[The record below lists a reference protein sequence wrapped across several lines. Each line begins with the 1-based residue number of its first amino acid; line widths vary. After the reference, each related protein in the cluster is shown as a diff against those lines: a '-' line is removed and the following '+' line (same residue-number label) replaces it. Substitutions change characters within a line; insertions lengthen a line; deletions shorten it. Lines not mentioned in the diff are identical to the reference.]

1 MTKTKEKQWSSH
13 GGDTAWRMF
22 KIMAEFADGFDRM
35 EKFGPCVSIFG
46 SARTKEENPYYR
58 LTEKIAEKLVKEGY
72 GVITGGG
79 PGIMEAGNR
88 GAHKA
93 KGKSVGLHI
102 VLPHEEGA
110 NKYVDHNKIFFFRY
124 FFARKVMFT
133 KYAQAFIYMP
143 GGFGT
148 MDELFEI
155 LTLVQTGK
163 IDRVPIILVGKAY
176 WSGLIDWI
184 KGTML
189 AQEHNINAKD
199 LDLFHITDDPDEVA
213 KVIKAFYKKEPL
225 KPNF

>member
-1 MTKTKEKQWSSH
+1 MKQKKWNDYN
-13 GGDTAWRMF
+13 GDPAWRMF
-22 KIMAEFADGFDRM
+22 KIISEFTDGFDRM
-35 EKFGPCVSIFG
+35 ERFGPCVSIFG
-46 SARTKEENPYYR
+46 SARTQPDNPYYA
-58 LTEKIAEKLVKEGY
+58 LTEEIAGKLVKEGY
-72 GVITGGG
+72 GIITGGG
-79 PGIMEAGNR
+79 PGIMEAGNK
-88 GAHKA
+88 GAFHA
-93 KGKSVGLHI
+93 KGTSVGLHI
-102 VLPHEEGA
+102 VLPREEGA
-110 NKYVDHNKIFFFRY
+110 NQYVDHNKIFLFRY

-163 IDRVPIILVGKAY
+163 IDKAPIILIGKSY

-189 AQEHNINAKD
+189 AKEKNINPKD
-199 LDLFHITDDPDEVA
+199 LNLFHVTDDPDEVV
-213 KVIKAFYKKEPL
+213 KIMRAFYKKAPL

>member
-1 MTKTKEKQWSSH
+1 MKEKKWSDYS
-13 GGDTAWRMF
+13 GDHAWRMF
-22 KIMAEFADGFDRM
+22 KIMAEFTEGFDRM
-35 EKFGPCVSIFG
+35 EKFDPCVSIFG
-46 SARTKEENPYYR
+46 SARTKEENPYYA
-58 LTEKIAEKLVKEGY
+58 LTVKIAEKLVKEGY

-88 GAHKA
+88 GAYNA

-110 NKYVDHNKIFFFRY
+110 NPYVDHNKIFFFRY

-133 KYAQAFIYMP
+133 KYAQAFIYLP

-155 LTLVQTGK
+155 MTLVQTGK
-163 IDRVPIILVGKAY
+163 IDRVPIILVGKSY

-184 KGTML
+184 KTTML
-189 AQEHNINAKD
+189 TKEKNINAKD
-199 LDLFHITDDPDEVA
+199 LDLFHVTDDPDEVV
-213 KVIKAFYKKEPL
+213 KVIKAFYKKAPL
-225 KPNF
+225 TPNF